1 MTERGEPPVDVAG
14 PGEVTPEPAAPP
26 VAAVPA
32 ALPAAAPVATPAPAP
47 QAGSG
52 LPQEPDAVPAGR
64 PEGTGEQAG
73 GPRADGL
80 TAPEPPSAGVAG
92 EGPVRRV
99 STWNIANALTIARLA
114 IVPVFTVFLF
124 VEGEAWR
131 LAALG
136 VFLLA
141 SLTDQLDGW
150 LARKYALI
158 TDFGKIADPIAD
170 KALIGAALLSL
181 SYLGEIP
188 WWVTLVII
196 AREAG
201 VTLLRFLVI
210 RHGVIPA
217 SYGGKVKTVLQ
228 IAAIALYI
236 VPGVPD
242 LVRWAAMGL
251 ALLVTVG
258 TGADYVVRA
267 VRLRQ
272 VARSART

>member
-14 PGEVTPEPAAPP
+14 PGEMTPEPAAPP
-26 VAAVPA
+26 VAAVPVV
-32 ALPAAAPVATPAPAP
+32 PAA
-47 QAGSG
+47 
-52 LPQEPDAVPAGR
+52 PD
-64 PEGTGEQAG
+64 
-73 GPRADGL
+73 DGL
-80 TAPEPPSAGVAG
+80 TAPEPPSADVAG
-92 EGPVRRV
+92 EVTVRRV
-99 STWNIANALTIARLA
+99 STWNIANVLTIARLA

-124 VEGEAWR
+124 VDGEGWR

-228 IAAIALYI
+228 IVAIALYI

-242 LVRWAAMGL
+242 LIRWAAMGL
-251 ALLVTVG
+251 ALVVTVG

-272 VARSART
+272 VARSARAS

>member
-1 MTERGEPPVDVAG
+1 MTERSEPPF
-14 PGEVTPEPAAPP
+14 
-26 VAAVPA
+26 VPQ
-32 ALPAAAPVATPAPAP
+32 PAPSVSAP
-47 QAGSG
+47 S
-52 LPQEPDAVPAGR
+52 PVP
-64 PEGTGEQAG
+64 
-73 GPRADGL
+73 
-80 TAPEPPSAGVAG
+80 TA
-92 EGPVRRV
+92 RRV
-99 STWNIANALTIARLA
+99 STWNIANALTIGRLV

-124 VEGEAWR
+124 LEGPTWR

-141 SLTDQLDGW
+141 SFTDQLDGW

-170 KALIGAALLSL
+170 KALIGAGLVSL
-181 SYLGEIP
+181 SFLGELP
-188 WWVTLVII
+188 WWVTGVIL

-236 VPGVPD
+236 VPGVPAP
-242 LVRWAAMGL
+242 VRWAAIGL
-251 ALLVTVG
+251 ALAVTVG
-258 TGADYVVRA
+258 TGLDYVVRA
-267 VRLRQ
+267 IRLRQ
-272 VARSART
+272 VAARARGR

>member
-14 PGEVTPEPAAPP
+14 PGEMTPEPAAPP
-26 VAAVPA
+26 VAAAV
-32 ALPAAAPVATPAPAP
+32 PVAIPAPGP
-47 QAGSG
+47 QTGPGVFEEPSDVAG
-52 LPQEPDAVPAGR
+52 
-64 PEGTGEQAG
+64 
-73 GPRADGL
+73 DG
-80 TAPEPPSAGVAG
+80 AG
-92 EGPVRRV
+92 EGAGEGTARRV
-99 STWNIANALTIARLA
+99 STWNIANVLTLARLA

-124 VEGEAWR
+124 VEGEGWR

-188 WWVTLVII
+188 WWVTVVII

-228 IAAIALYI
+228 IVAIALYI

-242 LVRWAAMGL
+242 LIRWVAMGL
-251 ALLVTVG
+251 ALVVTVG

-272 VARSART
+272 VARSARSS

>member
-1 MTERGEPPVDVAG
+1 MTERSEPPL
-14 PGEVTPEPAAPP
+14 
-26 VAAVPA
+26 VPQ
-32 ALPAAAPVATPAPAP
+32 PAPSVSAP
-47 QAGSG
+47 SS
-52 LPQEPDAVPAGR
+52 VP
-64 PEGTGEQAG
+64 T
-73 GPRADGL
+73 
-80 TAPEPPSAGVAG
+80 T
-92 EGPVRRV
+92 RRV
-99 STWNIANALTIARLA
+99 STWNIANALTIGRLV

-124 VEGEAWR
+124 LEGPTWR

-141 SLTDQLDGW
+141 SFTDQLDGW

-170 KALIGAALLSL
+170 KALIGAGLVSL
-181 SYLGEIP
+181 SFLGELP
-188 WWVTLVII
+188 WWVTVVIL

-236 VPGVPD
+236 VPGVPAP
-242 LVRWAAMGL
+242 VRWVAIGL
-251 ALLVTVG
+251 ALAVTVG
-258 TGADYVVRA
+258 TGLDYVVRA
-267 VRLRQ
+267 IRLRQ
-272 VARSART
+272 VAARARGG